1 MAKKVKKDF
10 DKDQMY
16 SKIMPSIM
24 TMPPQAKVEQASPRE
39 EEPPPE
45 TCIQQYVLR
54 NFIEDIVMDKLGRTM
69 STLRCCECERCKK
82 DVMAYAL
89 NELSPAYMV
98 TRPEQLEASVKQ
110 LRKTCEVKVASAL
123 IKAVQMVK
131 AHPNHD

>member
-24 TMPPQAKVEQASPRE
+24 TMPPQAKVEQTPPRE
-39 EEPPPE
+39 EEAPAE
-45 TCIQQYVLR
+45 ACVQQYVLR
-54 NFIEDIVMDKLGRTM
+54 NFIEDIVLDKLGRTM
-69 STLRCCECERCKK
+69 TMLRCCECERCKK

-89 NELSPAYMV
+89 NELPPAYMV

-123 IKAVQMVK
+123 IKAVQKVK
-131 AHPNHD
+131 THPNHD